1 MTCVISK
8 DGTSIAYQRAGA
20 GPAVIL
26 VGGGLD
32 DGSENEAL
40 VPELARHFTVVNY
53 ARRGRGDSGDTHP
66 YAMEREIEDIDGLIS
81 EAGGSAHLFGAS
93 SGGAL
98 ALEAAAA
105 GLAIDR
111 IAVYE
116 VPYMDNDAAAQQW
129 SAYVD
134 RLTAALA
141 DGQRGHAIE
150 LFMRLAGSSD
160 DDIAGARAS
169 SFWPGLEALAPT
181 LAYDAACL
189 GDGRPPVTRLASIT
203 QPTLVATGGIPDPH
217 MGGLQPGFFDS
228 AADMIAAALPNAE
241 RRIIEGQTHVADPAV
256 LAGVLERFFAAYDG
270 RS

>member
-1 MTCVISK
+1 MSK
-8 DGTSIAYQRAGA
+8 DGTSIAYQHAGT
-20 GPAVIL
+20 GPTVIL

-32 DGSENEAL
+32 DGSENAAL

-53 ARRGRGDSGDTHP
+53 ARRGRGDSGDTSP
-66 YAMEREIEDIDGLIS
+66 YAVDREIEDIDALIR
-81 EAGGSAHLFGAS
+81 EAGESAHLFGVS

-116 VPYMDNDAAAQQW
+116 VPYLIDDDAAQQW
-129 SAYVD
+129 LEYVD

-141 DGQRGHAIE
+141 DGQRGDALE

-169 SFWPGLEALAPT
+169 SFWPNLEALAPT

-189 GDGRPPVTRLASIT
+189 GDGRPPVTRLATIT

-217 MGGLQPGFFDS
+217 MGGLQPGFFDT
-228 AADMIAAALPNAE
+228 AADAIAAALPKAE
-241 RRIIEGQTHVADPAV
+241 RRIIESQTHVADPNV
-256 LAGVLERFFAAYDG
+256 LAGVLEQFFTP
-270 RS
+270 